1 MSENESSE
9 VGHEFSL
16 RSLGLAP
23 VPLLG
28 QEPPAEPVPR
38 LKDSVSGKTDVQ
50 NIFYVNLIP
59 EIPQAIDQ
67 LKKLQLANEQ
77 ISQYFSV
84 KAGELADDKIKNKQ
98 LSLDPSIKAQIERS
112 NYRAAVIEYAI
123 KHTHW

>member
-28 QEPPAEPVPR
+28 QEPPVEPVPR
-38 LKDSVSGKTDVQ
+38 LKDSVSGKTDVH
-50 NIFYVNLIP
+50 NIFYINAIP

-67 LKKLQLANEQ
+67 LKKLQQANKLT
-77 ISQYFSV
+77 SQYFSV
-84 KAGELADDKIKNKQ
+84 KAGESADLKIKKKE

-112 NYRAAVIEYAI
+112 DYRAAVIEYVI
-123 KHTHW
+123 NHTPW